1 MLVSGVTK
9 FFSLFHSKKVFFLDF
24 FFSSLV
30 YTSIAAV
37 FVMFAFYLLFS
48 FKKPEA
54 SQAENDFFILSFKYL
69 LKVFFFLILV
79 LSIFCLFFTF
89 DFMFSSR
96 NLLYPNEYFKDSGDF
111 FFYKNGVFQFSLNL
125 YGLILVFLC
134 LITGFVA
141 ISTVNNLYFEEKLKF
156 YLIFFQFLL
165 AILGFIK
172 SSDLITFFFFYE
184 VLMLG
189 SFLIVYYGSYSKKAV
204 QASLY
209 FVLWTQLGSLLVL
222 LACLYTYSLTN
233 STSFFAIK
241 AFVFSKS
248 EALTIYAL
256 LFFGFGVKFPIWPF
270 HYWLTKT
277 HVEASSGFSIYL
289 SGFLVKTALFGFYR
303 LTNLMQVELI
313 TSFFLVILIVGVF
326 DSSLKMW
333 GQTDLKK
340 LVAYCTIQEMNL
352 ISIFFLKGDSN
363 IVVYGFLFN
372 IMHAFL
378 STLMFFLV
386 ECVYSRYKSRSI
398 LAVNGIFFS
407 FNNLALSIIFMIFFF
422 SGIPGTLKFVCEF
435 FVFNLVFNVSWTLG
449 ALFVVVVNAFG
460 LIGFSKNWFN
470 AVFCAPNRG
479 LDLQALDLSK
489 KELFIILLCF
499 FSLTFLTYVPILII

>member
-1 MLVSGVTK
+1 ML
-9 FFSLFHSKKVFFLDF
+9 FFNYQKIFNLNNSNKLTFLEF

-30 YTSIAAV
+30 YITILSV
-37 FVMFAFYLLFS
+37 FVLFTLYLIYNFKKSESTSKENEYFSLLFK
-48 FKKPEA
+48 FLLKFFF
-54 SQAENDFFILSFKYL
+54 FFILIISFFIFYL
-69 LKVFFFLILV
+69 I
-79 LSIFCLFFTF
+79 F
-89 DFMFSSR
+89 DFIFFSKNVFVANSYI
-96 NLLYPNEYFKDSGDF
+96 NSFGDF
-111 FFYKNGVFQFSLNL
+111 FFFKNGLFQFSFNV
-125 YGLILVFLC
+125 YGFILVFLA

-165 AILGFIK
+165 AIFGFIK

-189 SFLIVYYGSYSKKAV
+189 SFLIVYYGSYSKKAI

-209 FVLWTQLGSLLVL
+209 FILWTQLGSLLVL
-222 LACLYTYSLTN
+222 CACLYIYSLTN

-241 AFVFSKS
+241 SFIFSKN
-248 EALTIYAL
+248 EAQIIYSL
-256 LFFGFGVKFPIWPF
+256 LFFGFGFKFPVWPF

-289 SGFLVKTALFGFYR
+289 SGFLVKTALFGFYK
-303 LTNLMQVELI
+303 LTNLIQVELF
-313 TSFFLVILIVGVF
+313 TSFFLIILFVGVF
-326 DSSLKMW
+326 DASLKMW

-352 ISIFFLKGDSN
+352 IAIFFLKGDSS
-363 IVVYGFLFN
+363 VVAFGFLFN

-378 STLMFFLV
+378 STLMFYLV
-386 ECVYSRYKSRSI
+386 EYIYSRYKSRSI

-407 FNNLALSIIFMIFFF
+407 FNNLAISIIFMIFFF

-435 FVFNLVFNVSWTLG
+435 FVFNLVFNISWIFG
-449 ALFVVVVNAFG
+449 FIFVIVVNAFG

-470 AVFCAPNRG
+470 AVFCAPNKKIN
-479 LDLQALDLSK
+479 LNALDLSR
-489 KELFIILLCF
+489 KEIFIISLCF
-499 FSLTFLTYVPILII
+499 FFLTVLTYTPILII